1 MKRGKKIKQKILLTV
16 GTQRN
21 YSKNQFVDCR
31 DFRTFHNPISFL
43 FHPSFFLCKAEKMV
57 SASVLAP
64 FASSLLGLIKVV
76 GGGVV
81 KDFFAGDK
89 DLIEKLGRELLT
101 ADAILSDAEEKQIT
115 NPNVKE
121 WLNELK
127 YAAYDAD
134 DLLDEVTTAT
144 LESKKKGKIVAA
156 AKDLGKRVATLF
168 PFYNGVIDQL
178 KKIVE
183 RLQDLTKQ
191 IDLLNLPG
199 CAKVKPPP
207 RRQTTSLLYESEVF
221 GRDKDKEE
229 LMERLL
235 VGTAQVIAI
244 VGIPGVGKTTLAQLL
259 YNDSRVMK
267 HFSEFRAWVH
277 VSEELDVFEVTRTI
291 FESVVSQN
299 CHVTNLNVLQEK
311 LVTTLSGKRF
321 LLVIDDIWNE
331 NSTDWGL
338 LSAPFKAGACGS
350 RIIVT
355 TRNQGVAS
363 TMGDNAPHHLPQLSE
378 ECCRKLFEKYAFG
391 IRNPN
396 DHPILKSIGHD
407 IAIKCQGLPL
417 AAKTL
422 GSLLHSQSEADQW
435 RGILNSKIW
444 NLPNDENSILPAL
457 KLSYDRLHPRL
468 KQCFA
473 YCSVFSKGY
482 KFEKEKLIYMWMA
495 EGFLQQPD
503 GEVTM
508 EESGEKYFLELLSRS
523 FFHASSHSKQH
534 FVMHDLINDLAQF
547 VSGQFCFKFEDGKPQ
562 GIPEKAR
569 HSAWSMNRND
579 DHKKFED
586 LLRVESMRTF
596 HLLRS
601 SNNDQWSTLNTI
613 FSERKLSKQLRV
625 LSLSVNGIIKLPDL
639 QKLKHLRYLDLSD
652 TSILDLPKET
662 CVLYN
667 MQTLLLSNC
676 YSLTGLPAEIGRL
689 TNLRHLDVRGCTSI
703 TKLPAKF
710 GKLTNLQKLTDFW
723 VGEAEDES
731 SKISELGKLSCLRG
745 RLSISRLENV
755 DDAQQASEA
764 NLKCKTHLRELI
776 FKWTTDETMTDH
788 YSVLINLEPHTF
800 LEKLTI
806 ENYSGKTF
814 PFWLSDVKFSNM
826 VILRLTQCNSCESL
840 PSLEQLS
847 SLQELYIT
855 KMKKIEL
862 VTFGSRGLQFRSLK
876 ILSFRDLQSWTTL
889 TCHLQFPSLQ
899 ELRIQD
905 CRQLN
910 SELPNPT
917 YLPCLQTL
925 ILFDC
930 PNLSGE
936 GMLAD
941 ISTSRKNSDLKI
953 LGEKLCGLTSLK
965 ELQVTSLSIRNL
977 EILDERFC
985 GLTSLQ
991 ELQIGNCN
999 KLQLMWTQGLPP
1011 DLQSL
1016 VITDCKELNAEEEWD
1031 LYRMESPTCSETTN
1045 ESPLPNTLTS
1055 LCIDIRPRKLWGL
1068 DGMESLINFEIAGKC
1083 NEGQSF
1089 PEDRLPLR
1097 ISTLPHLIN
1106 LVEGFQHLTS
1116 LKSLEIKCSNLKSIQ
1131 AEELPTSKKDK
1142 GKDWHKLFHI
1152 SHLKF
1157 DESAIQLGQTLVD
1170 ACGLDFFKLIWLI
1183 LARIM
1188 LVHVSWM

>member
-1 MKRGKKIKQKILLTV
+1 
-16 GTQRN
+16 
-21 YSKNQFVDCR
+21 
-31 DFRTFHNPISFL
+31 
-43 FHPSFFLCKAEKMV
+43 MV

-76 GGGVV
+76 GSGLV
-81 KDFFAGDK
+81 KRFFTGDK
-89 DLIEKLGRELLT
+89 DLIEKLEIELLT
-101 ADAILSDAEEKQIT
+101 ADAILSAAEEKQIT
-115 NPNVKE
+115 NPKVEE

-144 LESKKKGKIVAA
+144 LESKKKGKFVAA
-156 AKDLGKRVATLF
+156 AKDLGKRVATLI
-168 PFYNGVIDQL
+168 PFYYNGVIDQL

-191 IDLLNLPG
+191 RDLLNLPG
-199 CAKVKPPP
+199 SAEVKPPP

-229 LMERLL
+229 LMARLL
-235 VGTAQVIAI
+235 VGTAQENGIPVIAI

-267 HFSEFRAWVH
+267 HFSECRAWAH
-277 VSEELDVFEVTRTI
+277 VSEESDVFKVTMTI
-291 FESVVSQN
+291 FESVASQN
-299 CHVTNLNVLQEK
+299 CHVTSLNVLQEK
-311 LVTTLSGKRF
+311 LVETLRGKRF
-321 LLVIDDIWNE
+321 LLVLDDIWRE
-331 NSTDWGL
+331 ILIDWNL
-338 LSAPFKAGACGS
+338 LSAPFKSGACGS

-355 TRNQGVAS
+355 TRDQGVAS
-363 TMGDNAPHHLPQLSE
+363 IMRAIATHHLPQLSE

-391 IRNPN
+391 TGNPD

-422 GSLLHSQSEADQW
+422 GSLLHSQSEANQW
-435 RGILNSKIW
+435 RRILNSKIW

-457 KLSYDRLHPRL
+457 RLSYDHLQPHL

-482 KFEKEKLIYMWMA
+482 KFEKEKLILMWMA

-503 GEVTM
+503 GEETM
-508 EESGEKYFLELLSRS
+508 EEIGDKYFLELLSRS
-523 FFHASSHSKQH
+523 FFQASSHSKQH

-547 VSGQFCFKFEDGKPQ
+547 ASGQFCVKFEDGKPQ

-579 DHKKFED
+579 DPKKFED

-639 QKLKHLRYLDLSD
+639 QKLKHLRYLDLSN

-662 CVLYN
+662 CDLYN

-689 TNLRHLDVRGCTSI
+689 TNLRHLDVRGSGL
-703 TKLPAKF
+703 TKLPPKF
-710 GKLTNLQKLTDFW
+710 GKLKNLQKLTDFL

-755 DDAQQASEA
+755 DDVQQASEA
-764 NLKCKTHLRELI
+764 NLKCKNYLCELV
-776 FKWTTDETMTDH
+776 FKWTPAETMTDH
-788 YSVLINLEPHTF
+788 YSVLEKLEPHTN
-800 LEKLTI
+800 LEELTI
-806 ENYSGKTF
+806 QNYSGITF

-855 KMKKIEL
+855 EMNKIEL
-862 VTFGSRGLQFRSLK
+862 VTFGSHGLQFRSLK
-876 ILSFRDLQSWTTL
+876 ILYFRGLQNWTTL
-889 TCHLQFPSLQ
+889 ICHLQFPSLQ
-899 ELRIQD
+899 KLRIQD

-930 PNLSGE
+930 PDLSGE

-941 ISTSRKNSDLKI
+941 ISTSRKNSDLKF
-953 LGEKLCGLTSLK
+953 LGEKLCSLTSLK
-965 ELQVTSLSIRNL
+965 ELQVTSLCIRNL

-999 KLQLMWTQGLPP
+999 KLQSMWTQGLPP

-1031 LYRMESPTCSETTN
+1031 LYGMESPTCSETTN
-1045 ESPLPNTLTS
+1045 DSPLPNTLTS
-1055 LCIDIRPRKLWGL
+1055 LCIKIRPRKQWGL

-1097 ISTLPHLIN
+1097 ISTLPHLKN

-1116 LKSLEIKCSNLKSIQ
+1116 LRSLEIKCSNLKSIQ
-1131 AEELPTSKKDK
+1131 AEGLPTSL
-1142 GKDWHKLFHI
+1142 WERLAQAF
-1152 SHLKF
+1152 SYFSL
-1157 DESAIQLGQTLVD
+1157 ESAIKLGQTLVH

-1183 LARIM
+1183 LAGIM
-1188 LVHVSWM
+1188 LAYVSWM